1 MGPQEL
7 KLACQL
13 ENVRLIPQIFKGI
26 VDYDA
31 CTAAIQAL
39 LKVNSRMSAATD
51 KPLLKMIEKGFNEV

>member
-31 CTAAIQAL
+31 CTAAMQAL